1 MKRLLLILWLLTAA
15 AGSRTSAA
23 GRTELNQ
30 GWKFRQYGL
39 GEWLPAAVPGT
50 VHTDLLANGQI
61 PDPFYGSSQSDLQWI
76 DKTDWEYCCTFDAPE
91 LASYDNVR
99 LVFEGV
105 DCYADIR
112 LNGELL
118 HRTGNMFRT
127 WKSDVKGLLKSRN
140 NRLHV
145 VFHSPVMQGL
155 KNMAAYGSRLT
166 ANNDLGALG
175 GLGPNKV
182 SVFTRKSGYQYGW
195 DLAPRYVT
203 SGLWRPVALEAW
215 NEARVEDFHVRTR
228 STGPRKAQM
237 SASAALRTDAA
248 GCYRIRIL
256 LNGKSI
262 LTADKTLDAGTHSIE
277 EPFEIPSPRL
287 WYPNGMGEPYL
298 YDVELVLEKEG
309 RELDRTAVR
318 CGVRTV
324 SLRCRDDADG
334 RGRGFGFEINGIPVF
349 CKGSNYVPAD
359 AFLPRISREKT
370 EFLVRSAA
378 QANMNMLRVW
388 GGGTYESDDFYEMC
402 DRYGIMVW
410 QDFVFACNM
419 YPGSAQ
425 IYADIRAEAED
436 NVRRLR
442 NHPSLVLW
450 CGNNE
455 IDVAWKPHDK
465 RNSRFRKFYTEEEAE
480 QFDRVNETIFRNIL
494 PGVVDSLCGGTVP
507 YWHSSPSPGWGLDT
521 ADRWRYGDVHN
532 WDVWHKGDP
541 ISAYNTQIA
550 RFISEYGLQSYP
562 ELSSVERFI
571 PEGERRLASPS
582 MTSHQGDRKKGD
594 ARMLEYV
601 DRSYLRSD
609 DFARTL
615 YLSQLMQAEGMKTA
629 MEAHRRNMPYC
640 MGSLIWQ
647 LNDVWPCASWSG
659 IDYYGRWKAMHYF
672 VRKACEPVVV
682 SPYIQG
688 DTLDIFVVSD
698 LRQPLRGVM
707 KLTLTDFSGNKLK
720 SSSHPVTVGAAASQR
735 ALRYGVRDYLDG
747 TDPGNA
753 VLVCEFRSDKT
764 AYRALQYFET
774 MKNAALPAAAVRIR
788 AEKPDAATCRIT
800 VSSDKLAKN
809 LTLHYKGTAGI
820 FSDNYFDLLPGESR
834 SVTLTAPE
842 DAAEILRHIECMAL
856 NPQITIIKP

>member
-1 MKRLLLILWLLTAA
+1 MAGFRLRLQHV
-15 AGSRTSAA
+15 SR
-23 GRTELNQ
+23 
-30 GWKFRQYGL
+30 
-39 GEWLPAAVPGT
+39 
-50 VHTDLLANGQI
+50 I
-61 PDPFYGSSQSDLQWI
+61 
-76 DKTDWEYCCTFDAPE
+76 
-91 LASYDNVR
+91 
-99 LVFEGV
+99 
-105 DCYADIR
+105 
-112 LNGELL
+112 
-118 HRTGNMFRT
+118 
-127 WKSDVKGLLKSRN
+127 
-140 NRLHV
+140 
-145 VFHSPVMQGL
+145 
-155 KNMAAYGSRLT
+155 
-166 ANNDLGALG
+166 
-175 GLGPNKV
+175 
-182 SVFTRKSGYQYGW
+182 
-195 DLAPRYVT
+195 
-203 SGLWRPVALEAW
+203 
-215 NEARVEDFHVRTR
+215 
-228 STGPRKAQM
+228 
-237 SASAALRTDAA
+237 
-248 GCYRIRIL
+248 
-256 LNGKSI
+256 
-262 LTADKTLDAGTHSIE
+262 
-277 EPFEIPSPRL
+277 
-287 WYPNGMGEPYL
+287 
-298 YDVELVLEKEG
+298 
-309 RELDRTAVR
+309 
-318 CGVRTV
+318 
-324 SLRCRDDADG
+324 
-334 RGRGFGFEINGIPVF
+334 
-349 CKGSNYVPAD
+349 
-359 AFLPRISREKT
+359 
-370 EFLVRSAA
+370 
-378 QANMNMLRVW
+378 
-388 GGGTYESDDFYEMC
+388 
-402 DRYGIMVW
+402 
-410 QDFVFACNM
+410 
-419 YPGSAQ
+419 AQ

>member
-1 MKRLLLILWLLTAA
+1 MANAGIWREIGIDSWSGVRIASVRPLVDVTADGTGLLNVHVEIER
-15 AGSRTSAA
+15 AGK
-23 GRTELNQ
+23 GRVMSPYDSHPV
-30 GWKFRQYGL
+30 RQ
-39 GEWLPAAVPGT
+39 AVPVHAEISGFGT
-50 VHTDLLANGQI
+50 NLSVDGVVA
-61 PDPFYGSSQSDLQWI
+61 
-76 DKTDWEYCCTFDAPE
+76 
-91 LASYDNVR
+91 
-99 LVFEGV
+99 EG
-105 DCYADIR
+105 R
-112 LNGELL
+112 
-118 HRTGNMFRT
+118 
-127 WKSDVKGLLKSRN
+127 
-140 NRLHV
+140 
-145 VFHSPVMQGL
+145 
-155 KNMAAYGSRLT
+155 
-166 ANNDLGALG
+166 
-175 GLGPNKV
+175 
-182 SVFTRKSGYQYGW
+182 
-195 DLAPRYVT
+195 
-203 SGLWRPVALEAW
+203 
-215 NEARVEDFHVRTR
+215 NEAV
-228 STGPRKAQM
+228 
-237 SASAALRTDAA
+237 
-248 GCYRIRIL
+248 
-256 LNGKSI
+256 
-262 LTADKTLDAGTHSIE
+262 LTIAVPEAK
-277 EPFEIPSPRL
+277 L
-287 WYPNGMGEPYL
+287 WWPVGYGDQPL
-298 YDVELVLEKEG
+298 YDVDVTAGDAKEAFWNG
-309 RELDRTAVR
+309 HV
-318 CGVRTV
+318 GFRTV
-324 SLRCRDDADG
+324 HVDTRADNIGRPFQIYVNDVPVHAHGYNWIPDDA
-334 RGRGFGFEINGIPVF
+334 F
-349 CKGSNYVPAD
+349 
-359 AFLPRISREKT
+359 ISRVSQRDYERGIRD
-370 EFLVRSAA
+370 LVESNS
-378 QANMNMLRVW
+378 NMVRAW
-388 GGGTYESDDFYEMC
+388 GGGIYESDEFYDLC
-402 DRYGIMVW
+402 DEYGIMVW

-562 ELSSVERFI
+562 KLSSVERFI

-601 DRSYLRSD
+601 DRSYLRD
-609 DFARTL
+609 GDFARTL

-698 LRQPLRGVM
+698 LRKPLRGVM
-707 KLTLTDFSGNKLK
+707 KLTLTDFSGNELK

-747 TDPGNA
+747 ADPGNA

-856 NPQITIIKP
+856 NPETTIIKL

>member
-1 MKRLLLILWLLTAA
+1 
-15 AGSRTSAA
+15 
-23 GRTELNQ
+23 
-30 GWKFRQYGL
+30 
-39 GEWLPAAVPGT
+39 
-50 VHTDLLANGQI
+50 
-61 PDPFYGSSQSDLQWI
+61 
-76 DKTDWEYCCTFDAPE
+76 
-91 LASYDNVR
+91 
-99 LVFEGV
+99 
-105 DCYADIR
+105 
-112 LNGELL
+112 
-118 HRTGNMFRT
+118 
-127 WKSDVKGLLKSRN
+127 
-140 NRLHV
+140 
-145 VFHSPVMQGL
+145 
-155 KNMAAYGSRLT
+155 
-166 ANNDLGALG
+166 
-175 GLGPNKV
+175 
-182 SVFTRKSGYQYGW
+182 
-195 DLAPRYVT
+195 
-203 SGLWRPVALEAW
+203 
-215 NEARVEDFHVRTR
+215 
-228 STGPRKAQM
+228 
-237 SASAALRTDAA
+237 
-248 GCYRIRIL
+248 
-256 LNGKSI
+256 
-262 LTADKTLDAGTHSIE
+262 
-277 EPFEIPSPRL
+277 
-287 WYPNGMGEPYL
+287 
-298 YDVELVLEKEG
+298 
-309 RELDRTAVR
+309 
-318 CGVRTV
+318 
-324 SLRCRDDADG
+324 
-334 RGRGFGFEINGIPVF
+334 
-349 CKGSNYVPAD
+349 
-359 AFLPRISREKT
+359 
-370 EFLVRSAA
+370 
-378 QANMNMLRVW
+378 
-388 GGGTYESDDFYEMC
+388 MC

-550 RFISEYGLQSYP
+550 RFTSEYGLQSYP
-562 ELSSVERFI
+562 EHSSVERFI
-571 PEGERRLASPS
+571 PEGERRLASPA
-582 MTSHQGDRKKGD
+582 MKSHQGDQKKGD

-601 DRSYLRSD
+601 DRSYLRD
-609 DFARTL
+609 GDFARTL

-659 IDYYGRWKAMHYF
+659 IDYYSRWKAMHYF

-698 LRQPLRGVM
+698 LRKPLRGVM
-707 KLTLTDFSGNKLK
+707 KLTLTDFSGNELK

-747 TDPGNA
+747 ADPGNA

-856 NPQITIIKP
+856 NPETTIIKL